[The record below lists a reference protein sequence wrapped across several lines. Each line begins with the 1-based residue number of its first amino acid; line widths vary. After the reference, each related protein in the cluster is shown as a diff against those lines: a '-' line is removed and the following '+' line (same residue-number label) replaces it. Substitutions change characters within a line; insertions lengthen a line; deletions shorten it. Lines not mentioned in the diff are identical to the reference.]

1 MTTVV
6 EPSTIRALL
15 SGRLHLPRAGITYR
29 LQNVA
34 SITTGATYINALFPP
49 RAYIHEDFTAYTI
62 TSARFMLTSG
72 LLFNGVNLTEA
83 TTYYI
88 VAVAQLADPIQA
100 ATYTARLW
108 YSSFVASETITNEYF
123 LFSYPDNIV
132 FEV

>member
-34 SITTGATYINALFPP
+34 SVTTGATYRNALFPP

-72 LLFNGVNLTEA
+72 LLFDGVDMTETA
-83 TTYYI
+83 TYYV
-88 VAVAQLADPIQA
+88 VAVAQLVDPIQT

-108 YSSFVASETITNEYF
+108 YSSFVASETIANEYF